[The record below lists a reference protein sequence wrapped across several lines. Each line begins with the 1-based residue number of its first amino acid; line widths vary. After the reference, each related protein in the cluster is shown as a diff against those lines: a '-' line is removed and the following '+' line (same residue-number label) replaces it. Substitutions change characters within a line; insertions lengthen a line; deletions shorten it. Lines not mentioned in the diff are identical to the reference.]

1 MCCTPFKNT
10 KIQTEQCFGMWCLF
24 IFLYFWM
31 VWLES
36 KMVFC
41 LRFTLSSLNLNV
53 ILSRLL
59 YDVETQCK
67 RAIITVFPA
76 YKMGHFGNI
85 CLLSCMVKTEYKW
98 YVKFRYSEK
107 AKEMWKKS
115 PNLLWRYKVISKR
128 KKKWVTFSNFL
139 SFSQYLNFTCEITL
153 W

>member
-1 MCCTPFKNT
+1 
-10 KIQTEQCFGMWCLF
+10 
-24 IFLYFWM
+24 
-31 VWLES
+31 
-36 KMVFC
+36 MVFC

-107 AKEMWKKS
+107 AKE
-115 PNLLWRYKVISKR
+115 I
-128 KKKWVTFSNFL
+128 
-139 SFSQYLNFTCEITL
+139 
-153 W
+153 